1 MIACRKAVTRLRVCL
16 GRFHARGERRL
27 ALITRQIVPSV
38 LPREGPAGHAERS
51 FRRLLEGGAKLLPAG
66 EARRRPGRLLSE
78 GYTPKHAFDLFDT
91 SFYVTNVRQNEDIRF
106 FVAYVV
112 QGPPGRERI
121 HPRLFYK
128 DLSLVWR
135 SASHFVRSEND
146 NWVGKGELKV
156 VVTDGVEMEVSDEAT
171 TDLPLEIQTALESLI
186 RRSKRIPYDQKAL
199 ELVLRRGSDDRMDP
213 YREFTEP
220 RRRAR
225 SDPRNLLNRGRSFA
239 RFTRRDDPTS
249 LRFVRGFEPDFGR
262 GLLETAHASSRMY
275 GGALRRCRILSK
287 NRKVQYLFLAGPRQV
302 WIGAIQTTHTEL
314 SSFGLRT
321 LDAVVDDDLLLPGF
335 EYHFIDESQDPPVLV
350 SQIPEGFAGAPS
362 EVDPSRADTSAWL
375 DQVPVIREFRRRVLR
390 QRVPKRG
397 PKTGSRRPRSAR

>member
-1 MIACRKAVTRLRVCL
+1 LRTTVGRTATTGLRVCVEAISRSRRQRL
-16 GRFHARGERRL
+16 TVITER
-27 ALITRQIVPSV
+27 IVPSV
-38 LPREGPAGHAERS
+38 VPREGPAGHAERS
-51 FRRLLEGGAKLLPAG
+51 FRSLLERGAKLLPAG
-66 EARRRPGRLLSE
+66 EARRHPRRLLSG
-78 GYTPKHAFDLFDT
+78 GYTPKHAFDLFET
-91 SFYVTNVRQNEDIRF
+91 GFYVTNVRQNEDIRF

-112 QGPPGRERI
+112 QGAPGRERI

-171 TDLPLEIQTALESLI
+171 TDLPLEIQSALETLS

-213 YREFTEP
+213 YRDFTEP

-225 SDPRNLLNRGRSFA
+225 SDPRNLVNRGRSFA
-239 RFTRRDDPTS
+239 RFTRRNDPTS
-249 LRFVRGFEPDFGR
+249 LRFVRGFEPDFR
-262 GLLETAHASSRMY
+262 HGLLETAHASSRMY

-302 WIGAIQTTHTEL
+302 WIGACQTTHTEL

-321 LDAVVDDDLLLPGF
+321 LDAVVDDDLLIPGF
-335 EYHFIDESQDPPVLV
+335 EYHFIDEHEDPPVLV

-375 DQVPVIREFRRRVLR
+375 DQVPVIQEFRRL
-390 QRVPKRG
+390 VPC
-397 PKTGSRRPRSAR
+397 